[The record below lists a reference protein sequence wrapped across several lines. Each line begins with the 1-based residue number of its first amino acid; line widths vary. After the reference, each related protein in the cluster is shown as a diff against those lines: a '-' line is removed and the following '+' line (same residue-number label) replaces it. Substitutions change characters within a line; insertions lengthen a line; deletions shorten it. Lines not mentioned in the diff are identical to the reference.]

1 MDLSLISFDLQ
12 ELIGKNVVQIRHKI
26 KAEHKAKFSDVIACI
41 YIQDEEMEEIE
52 EDCNHQETC
61 IAWMIEVRYYNVE
74 ENFIRYKNYKSSIS
88 KLYKC

>member
-12 ELIGKNVVQIRHKI
+12 ELIGKQVEIIRENI
-26 KAEHKAKFSDVIACI
+26 KKEHKDKFKSVIDCI

-61 IAWMIEVRYYNVE
+61 VSWILEVRYYNVE
-74 ENFIRYKNYKSSIS
+74 ENFIHYKNTLSSRSQSIR
-88 KLYKC
+88 

>member
-26 KAEHKAKFSDVIACI
+26 KAEHKAKFSHVIACI

-52 EDCNHQETC
+52 DLDNHQETC
-61 IAWMIEVRYYNVE
+61 IAWMMEVRYFNVE
-74 ENFIRYKNYKSSIS
+74 ENFIHFKKKY
-88 KLYKC
+88 